1 METDFSLISTVEY
14 TYYGFSRCHWYMHV
28 LCIFLGYAEYLNL
41 LTIIGMFCRIIDK
54 VLLKIVGQL
63 ASSVEYKPR
72 SHRNSKENLGEEG
85 YFYDYNIR
93 AKCLL
98 HIFCYCSFMWSVLQV
113 RLRNWQE

>member
-1 METDFSLISTVEY
+1 MGSVVAMFMNDIRSVI
-14 TYYGFSRCHWYMHV
+14 HA
-28 LCIFLGYAEYLNL
+28 CIL

-98 HIFCYCSFMWSVLQV
+98 YIFCYCSFMWSVLQV
-113 RLRNWQE
+113 RLRNWQK

>member
-1 METDFSLISTVEY
+1 M
-14 TYYGFSRCHWYMHV
+14 V
-28 LCIFLGYAEYLNL
+28 LVVTIFMNDIRSVIHACIL

-72 SHRNSKENLGEEG
+72 LYRNSKENLGEEG

-98 HIFCYCSFMWSVLQV
+98 HIFCYCSFMWSVL
-113 RLRNWQE
+113 

>member
-1 METDFSLISTVEY
+1 MVSVVTILVNDIRSVI
-14 TYYGFSRCHWYMHV
+14 HA
-28 LCIFLGYAEYLNL
+28 CIL
-41 LTIIGMFCRIIDK
+41 LTIIGMFCRIVDR

-72 SHRNSKENLGEEG
+72 SYRNSKENLGEEG

-98 HIFCYCSFMWSVLQV
+98 HIFCYCSFMWSILQV
-113 RLRNWQE
+113 RL